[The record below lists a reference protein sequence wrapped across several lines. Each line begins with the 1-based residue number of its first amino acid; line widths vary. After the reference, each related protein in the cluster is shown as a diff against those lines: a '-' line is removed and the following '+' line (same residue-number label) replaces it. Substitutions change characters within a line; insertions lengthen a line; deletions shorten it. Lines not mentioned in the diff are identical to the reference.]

1 MQYTLVVVK
10 VVADDDVV
18 VVVVA
23 GVVAGGNDADST
35 ALTDPW
41 RKRVV
46 DSLGRLVVIRLPSLL
61 LLSFIGFVIVDHH
74 HLVVLS
80 TNTLYIIQ
88 FVSSKF
94 VGGSS

>member
-1 MQYTLVVVK
+1 M
-10 VVADDDVV
+10 AA
-18 VVVVA
+18 VVVA

-35 ALTDPW
+35 SLTDPW

-46 DSLGRLVVIRLPSLL
+46 DSLGRLVVIRLHSLL
-61 LLSFIGFVIVDHH
+61 LLLLIVFAVDHHH
-74 HLVVLS
+74 HLVVLL

-88 FVSSKF
+88 VVSSTF